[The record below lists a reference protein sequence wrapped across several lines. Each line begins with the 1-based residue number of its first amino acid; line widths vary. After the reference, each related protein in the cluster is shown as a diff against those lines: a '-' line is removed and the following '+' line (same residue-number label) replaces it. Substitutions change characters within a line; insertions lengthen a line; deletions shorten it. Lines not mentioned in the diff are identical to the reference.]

1 MAPPSL
7 GVRHD
12 ADPRSAAGAERT
24 PGPRRAA
31 SPRVAHIVVW
41 LVGGVGLSLPSSAMA
56 AEIVPPTPWYQ
67 AIQVNGFMSTSYS
80 YNFNRPDSRTNTL
93 RVFDFDDNSFKLDV
107 FELVAQKPASNPRE
121 TGFRADVALGS
132 SIPRVS
138 AAAGLFRDAAGTA
151 EDLDLQQAY
160 MSYVAPLGS
169 GLRIDAGKF
178 VTHFGY
184 EVIDG
189 YDGWN
194 DNATRSIL
202 FGFAIPF
209 THTGVRASY
218 AVSPHVAATL
228 LLVNGWD
235 NARDN
240 NRAKSV
246 GAQLVFTPVP
256 PVTVYLNAMTGP
268 ERVDNGSDGRSL
280 LDFVAIWRASPQLAL
295 GANGD
300 WGTEQ
305 NAAQLGEDA
314 TWSGIAGYARFG
326 PFGAFALSVRGETFD
341 DSDGARTG
349 VSQSVNEIT
358 LTPEVRLSSSLLV
371 RGDLRV
377 DHSTHSVFEK
387 EGGRSDSQTTVLVS
401 AVYGF

>member
-1 MAPPSL
+1 MAPPLL
-7 GVRHD
+7 GARPD
-12 ADPRSAAGAERT
+12 AGPRSAAVAERT
-24 PGPRRAA
+24 AGPRRAA
-31 SPRVAHIVVW
+31 APRFAHVAAR
-41 LVGGVGLSLPSSAMA
+41 LVGGVALCLPNGAIA
-56 AEIVPPTPWYQ
+56 AEIVSPTPWYKT
-67 AIQVNGFMSTSYS
+67 IQVNGFVSTSYS

-93 RVFDFDDNSFKLDV
+93 RVFDFDDNTFKIDV
-107 FELVAQKPASNPRE
+107 FELVAQKPASNLRE
-121 TGFRADVALGS
+121 TGFRADAALGS
-132 SIPRVS
+132 SIPRAS
-138 AAAGLFRDAAGTA
+138 AAAGLFRDAAGAA

-209 THTGVRASY
+209 THTGVRATY
-218 AVSPHVAATL
+218 AVSPHVVATL

-235 NARDN
+235 DARDN

-246 GAQLVFTPVP
+246 GAQLAVTPVS
-256 PVTVYLNAMTGP
+256 PVTVNLNAMVGP
-268 ERVDNGSDGRSL
+268 ERVDNNSDGRSL
-280 LDFVAIWRASPQLAL
+280 LDLVAIWRASPQLTL

-300 WGTEQ
+300 WGAEQ
-305 NAAQLGEDA
+305 DA
-314 TWSGIAGYARFG
+314 VTPGKDASWSGIAGYARFG
-326 PFGAFALSVRGETFD
+326 PIGAFALSMRGESFD
-341 DSDGARTG
+341 DGDGARTG

-358 LTPEVRLSSSLLV
+358 LTPEARLSSSLLV

-377 DHSTHSVFEK
+377 DHSNHGVFEK
-387 EGGRSDSQTTVLVS
+387 KGGLSDTQTTALVS
-401 AVYGF
+401 AVYSF